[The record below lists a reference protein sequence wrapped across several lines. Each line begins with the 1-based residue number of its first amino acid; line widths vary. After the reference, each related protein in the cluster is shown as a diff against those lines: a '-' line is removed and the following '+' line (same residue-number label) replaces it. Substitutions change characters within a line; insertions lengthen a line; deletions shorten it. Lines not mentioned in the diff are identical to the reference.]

1 MNASCRQKFVEEDK
15 LNCCHLQPISV
26 NCMQPQAGIM
36 QLKMEMQM
44 ENERK
49 EITERRGRERER
61 GVAHADLLN

>member
-49 EITERRGRERER
+49 QIRERRERER